1 MGWFKNFT
9 KKFRTG
15 GTAAKKASVAATDYA
30 KTLGQEHLGN
40 LRDFGGNIQEMTAP
54 GIGYGQDAAG
64 ILSGYYGSQ
73 EGQQQFVD
81 QAMQSPLYGAML
93 NQGEQAIARRASATG
108 GLRGGSTN
116 EALAQNSQNVLNS
129 VINQR
134 LGGLSGMAD
143 YGMQNQSNYLNSY
156 GNNLAAQGQTL
167 SGISGADLAHA
178 NTLSNAAAGK
188 MGMYSSIAEAAI
200 GAAGKAFGSPATPAK
215 PATT

>member
-1 MGWFKNFT
+1 MGWFKDFT

-15 GTAAKKASVAATDYA
+15 GTAAKKASVAATDAA
-30 KTLGQEHLGN
+30 KTLGQEHLGS
-40 LRDFGGNIQEMTAP
+40 LRDFGGSIQEMTAP

-64 ILSGYYGSQ
+64 LLSGYYGSQ

-129 VINQR
+129 IINQR
-134 LGGLSGMAD
+134 LSGLGGMAD

-156 GNNLAAQGQTL
+156 GNNLNAQGQTL
-167 SGISGADLAHA
+167 SGISGADMAHA

-188 MGMYSSIAEAAI
+188 MGLYGGIASA
-200 GAAGKAFGSPATPAK
+200 GLSAAGSMFGAGAPKADEIA
-215 PATT
+215 